1 MLPTSIHK
9 TATRAAPTVWG
20 VCAGVRSV
28 HTSPAVSARR
38 RNNRKAELE
47 AQRAAEAEA
56 TRRAQE
62 QLRKLKDTKFLNSLV
77 HPDRLFESTQISQQ
91 DAAISSSM
99 AFQNT
104 STSDASADG
113 ESQQSFDAGLKRQ
126 ADSGRYSC
134 QIKPEEV
141 KLITEVAPKAIES
154 REGGP
159 SVYVMGT
166 TGQNSQEQADIVR
179 RIVALENANSKAVV
193 HYNIGRA
200 VDTFGRSDGDS
211 GSPEVQAAVWTVRI
225 NNLEDHLRTNRK
237 DHQNRRSYTKLLHK
251 RAKMLKYLK
260 RESLERYYLCL
271 KQLGLTKDMVEGEI
285 LQPKR
290 VE

>member
-1 MLPTSIHK
+1 MFCSPIQKAGAVSVY
-9 TATRAAPTVWG
+9 R
-20 VCAGVRSV
+20 GVRIGARAV
-28 HTSPAVSARR
+28 HTTTTVPARR

-56 TRRAQE
+56 ARRAQE

-77 HPDRLFESTQISQQ
+77 KADRLFESTQISQQ

-99 AFQNT
+99 AFQDKAT
-104 STSDASADG
+104 SG
-113 ESQQSFDAGLKRQ
+113 ESQQFDAGLKRL

-134 QIKPEEV
+134 NIKPEEV
-141 KLITEVAPKAIES
+141 RMVTEIAPKALAGS
-154 REGGP
+154 EGVLNLYAPLEIAAKGAK
-159 SVYVMGT
+159 T
-166 TGQNSQEQADIVR
+166 QADIVR

-200 VDTFGRSDGDS
+200 LDTFGRSEGDS
-211 GSPEVQAAVWTVRI
+211 GSAEVQAAVWTVRI
-225 NNLEDHLRTNRK
+225 NNLEDHLRVNRK
-237 DHQNRRSYTKLLHK
+237 DHQNRRAYTKLLHR

-271 KQLGLTKDMVEGEI
+271 KQLGLTKEMVEGEI
-285 LQPKR
+285 VPPKR

>member
-1 MLPTSIHK
+1 K
-9 TATRAAPTVWG
+9 
-20 VCAGVRSV
+20 
-28 HTSPAVSARR
+28 
-38 RNNRKAELE
+38 N
-47 AQRAAEAEA
+47 
-56 TRRAQE
+56 
-62 QLRKLKDTKFLNSLV
+62 
-77 HPDRLFESTQISQQ
+77 
-91 DAAISSSM
+91 
-99 AFQNT
+99 
-104 STSDASADG
+104 
-113 ESQQSFDAGLKRQ
+113 FDAGLKRQ

-141 KLITEVAPKAIES
+141 ELITEVAPKVIES

-159 SVYVMGT
+159 ASYVMPDMAGKAPRI
-166 TGQNSQEQADIVR
+166 QADIVR

-200 VDTFGRSDGDS
+200 VDTFGRSEGDS

>member
-1 MLPTSIHK
+1 MAGK
-9 TATRAAPTVWG
+9 AP
-20 VCAGVRSV
+20 R
-28 HTSPAVSARR
+28 
-38 RNNRKAELE
+38 
-47 AQRAAEAEA
+47 
-56 TRRAQE
+56 
-62 QLRKLKDTKFLNSLV
+62 
-77 HPDRLFESTQISQQ
+77 I
-91 DAAISSSM
+91 
-99 AFQNT
+99 
-104 STSDASADG
+104 
-113 ESQQSFDAGLKRQ
+113 
-126 ADSGRYSC
+126 
-134 QIKPEEV
+134 
-141 KLITEVAPKAIES
+141 
-154 REGGP
+154 
-159 SVYVMGT
+159 
-166 TGQNSQEQADIVR
+166 QADIVR

-200 VDTFGRSDGDS
+200 VDTFGRSEGDS